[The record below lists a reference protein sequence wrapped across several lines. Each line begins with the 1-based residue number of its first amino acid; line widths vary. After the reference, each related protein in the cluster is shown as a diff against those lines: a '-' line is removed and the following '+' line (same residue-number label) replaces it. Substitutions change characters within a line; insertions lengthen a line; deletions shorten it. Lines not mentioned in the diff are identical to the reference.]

1 MNPLTHVLV
10 TRIFVGR
17 RSTTLLAGVA
27 ADAPFYLTYPWWLLA
42 RGELRR
48 SFVGNTWPSPP
59 RWMLTAHHA
68 AHSLP
73 LLFGV
78 VALARLL
85 IEYPGA

>member
-1 MNPLTHVLV
+1 MDPLTHVLV

-17 RSTTLLAGVA
+17 RPTTLLAGVA

-48 SFVGNTWPSPP
+48 SFAGSNTWPPPP
-59 RWMLTAHHA
+59 RWMLTGHHA

-73 LLFGV
+73 LLLGIATF
-78 VALARLL
+78 ARM
-85 IEYPGA
+85 ITDMRY